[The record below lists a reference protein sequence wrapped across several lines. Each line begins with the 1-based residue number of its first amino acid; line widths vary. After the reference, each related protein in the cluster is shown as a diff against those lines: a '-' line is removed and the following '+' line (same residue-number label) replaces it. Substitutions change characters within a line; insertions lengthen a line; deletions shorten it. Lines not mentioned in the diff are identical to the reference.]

1 MSEDKRFSANAP
13 TTRHRGE
20 SQDVDTADEEQNP
33 SSRQR
38 ASTPVGKVVLLC
50 ACGFALFHL
59 WTALTG
65 GLPSYQQRAVH
76 VGLALVIV
84 LWLHPWKAETS
95 NKVVRRASARMFD
108 IGLITAAVA
117 SCGWI
122 VVEFDRIAVSAGL
135 VTAPDIVFGSILLT
149 LVLEAARR
157 TVGLIL
163 PLLAILAIL
172 YARLGEFIPGV
183 AGHSGSSFSRII
195 EQLYVSNVG
204 FWGSL
209 TGISATTIAAF
220 LIFGALLLVTGG
232 GKVFIDLA
240 SYLVG
245 RFKGGPAYVALV
257 GSALFGTVSGSSVAN
272 VATTGTFTI
281 PLMKRSGYRASF
293 AGGVEASASTGGQI
307 MPPVMGSTAFLMAV
321 IIGVPY
327 SAIMIAGILPAL
339 VFFIGGA
346 CVIFAEAR
354 ALGLQPMS
362 AHDRPRRQ
370 EVVTLGR
377 LAPLAV
383 PLIVLVYL
391 ILRGYTPEFA
401 AVVAIGLILVFYVI
415 NRVRIG
421 GLSAANAR
429 ISAQGLYEA
438 FIQGGRSVAQIGV
451 LIACVSI
458 VVSMLSLTGGAVS
471 VSNLLASGIESKF
484 GVLFLTMCISIV
496 LGMGLP
502 SPAAYVITAG
512 VMGGVATAAG
522 IEPIAA
528 HFFFFYFAIMS
539 AITPPV
545 CVAAFVAASIAKTS
559 WLPTAG
565 AAVRMGIAGFLV
577 PWVFVYNPS
586 LLLGQGA
593 GGSGEP
599 GALQVFV
606 SAVVAIAAI
615 GVGLR
620 GHVNRKMTLA
630 ERVMSVGGGV
640 LLMVPETASDFIG
653 LALIGLAVLLYMG
666 RARREVRRLPTCTHG

>member
-1 MSEDKRFSANAP
+1 
-13 TTRHRGE
+13 
-20 SQDVDTADEEQNP
+20 
-33 SSRQR
+33 
-38 ASTPVGKVVLLC
+38 
-50 ACGFALFHL
+50 
-59 WTALTG
+59 
-65 GLPSYQQRAVH
+65 
-76 VGLALVIV
+76 
-84 LWLHPWKAETS
+84 
-95 NKVVRRASARMFD
+95 
-108 IGLITAAVA
+108 
-117 SCGWI
+117 
-122 VVEFDRIAVSAGL
+122 
-135 VTAPDIVFGSILLT
+135 
-149 LVLEAARR
+149 
-157 TVGLIL
+157 
-163 PLLAILAIL
+163 
-172 YARLGEFIPGV
+172 
-183 AGHSGSSFSRII
+183 
-195 EQLYVSNVG
+195 VG

-281 PLMKRSGYRASF
+281 PLMKRSGYKASF

-307 MPPVMGSTAFLMAV
+307 MPSVMGSTAFLMAV

-354 ALGLQPMS
+354 ALGLQPMPS
-362 AHDRPRRQ
+362 RDRPRRQ
-370 EVVTLGR
+370 EVLTIGR
-377 LAPLAV
+377 IAPLVV
-383 PLIVLVYL
+383 PLFALVYL

-401 AVVAIGLILVFYVI
+401 AVVGIGLILAFYVT
-415 NRVRIG
+415 NRVRVG
-421 GLSAANAR
+421 GLSRTNAR
-429 ISAQGLYEA
+429 ATALDLYQA

-451 LIACVSI
+451 LIACVSV

-471 VSNLLASGIESKF
+471 ISNLLASGIDSKF
-484 GVLFLTMCISIV
+484 GVLLLTMCISIV

-545 CVAAFVAASIAKTS
+545 CVAAFVAASIAKTA

-565 AAVRMGIAGFLV
+565 AAIRMGLAGFLV

-606 SAVVAIAAI
+606 SAVVAIGAI
-615 GVGLR
+615 GLGLR
-620 GHVNRKMTLA
+620 GHANRKLIWP
-630 ERVMSVGGGV
+630 ERLMSVSGGV
-640 LLMVPETASDFIG
+640 LLMVPETASDIAG
-653 LALIGLAVLLYMG
+653 LTLVGLAVLLYLV
-666 RARREVRRLPTCTHG
+666 RSREVRRLPASTSD